1 MKKILWLATNRN
13 FILALSIILGLL
25 IKNVGDWVKHLTVPA
40 LAIVMVVSLTR
51 ISLKAFL
58 DFKAVIKPT
67 LYTLLFNFVIFGAVM
82 LIPAWFLIKDRQLW
96 TGFAILAIAPPGVA
110 IAPFA
115 YIIGADDRFSVIGM
129 VGAYIASLILIPL
142 AGWLFIG
149 KEFVQPL
156 NILIVFA
163 ELIIAP
169 MIIAQLLVKFKVE
182 KYIARA
188 RGAIVNWGLFVVIF
202 AVVALNREV
211 FFSDFKNLGILALIS
226 FVTVFGLWFAVNMI
240 SKKVK
245 VEDRVRKSYV
255 LAATIKNS
263 GFAAA
268 SALAL
273 LGKRASLPGAIMS
286 IVLIIFLILMGL
298 KPNTSAS
305 KKNN

>member
-1 MKKILWLATNRN
+1 MTNRN

-25 IKNVGDWVKHLTVPA
+25 IKNIGDWVKHLTVPA

-82 LIPAWFLIKDRQLW
+82 LIPAWFLIKDNQLW
-96 TGFAILAIAPPGVA
+96 TGFVILAIAPPGVA

-129 VGAYIASLILIPL
+129 AGAYIASLILIPL

-156 NILIVFA
+156 NILIVFV
-163 ELIIAP
+163 ELIIGP
-169 MIIAQLLVKFKVE
+169 MIIAQLLVKFKAE
-182 KYIARA
+182 KYIVRA

-202 AVVALNREV
+202 AVVSLNREV

-226 FVTVFGLWFAVNMI
+226 FITVFGLWLAVNMI
-240 SKKVK
+240 SKKAK
-245 VEDRVRKSYV
+245 VDDRVRKSYV

-268 SALAL
+268 TALAL
-273 LGKRASLPGAIMS
+273 LGKKASLPGAIMS
-286 IVLIIFLILMGL
+286 IVLIIFLILIGL
-298 KPNTSAS
+298 KPNTSS
-305 KKNN
+305 TKKNS